1 MKQQLVK
8 VHPDDN
14 VLVALADLKKGD
26 TVEYKG
32 ETFLLQDDI
41 AAKHKFVTTDLQ
53 SGDFVTMY
61 GVMVGK
67 AKETITKGSIISTK
81 NLKHAAEPLKMD

>member
-1 MKQQLVK
+1 MKQKLIK

-14 VLVALADLKKGD
+14 VLVALTNLLKGD
-26 TVEYKG
+26 TVNYKG
-32 ETFLLQDDI
+32 QEFILQDDI

-53 SGDFVTMY
+53 AGDIVVMY

-67 AKETITKGSIISTK
+67 AQSAIPKGGIIST
-81 NLKHAAEPLKMD
+81 AI